1 MFIGMRPMKNEK
13 KKHIGIIIHIDARM
27 AYTND
32 LSLIACKYSLVRIW
46 FRWFFFIEWNNSD
59 FHAENEMK

>member
-46 FRWFFFIEWNNSD
+46 FRWFSFFEWNNSD

>member
-13 KKHIGIIIHIDARM
+13 KQTHRYYYTYARM